1 MGKFD
6 ISLLPSGDALTLK
19 FVGRSRFEAAE
30 SLKSAL
36 LASRPKANVALDWEN
51 AEHVDGCVLQVLLAL
66 QLSLNRR
73 GLRVCVARDNPKVR
87 DYLRRAGLSAYFP
100 LLQSGGERQCRSGDR
115 VEDQRRKICL
125 IHFSPS
131 SEVFRKGMDPLLIL
145 RELSRLGKAEPVV
158 RLSSLPALEALESS
172 TCYLAWDVCL
182 LTAKTKA
189 EIEDVFEFVEYG
201 AQIRIALYEGPGFA
215 AAATE

>member
-1 MGKFD
+1 
-6 ISLLPSGDALTLK
+6 
-19 FVGRSRFEAAE
+19 
-30 SLKSAL
+30 
-36 LASRPKANVALDWEN
+36 VALDWEN

-100 LLQSGGERQCRSGDR
+100 LLQPGGERQWRSRDR
-115 VEDQRRKICL
+115 VEEQRRKICL

-172 TCYLAWDVCL
+172 TCYLAWNACL
-182 LTAKTKA
+182 LTTKRRRRLRTSLSSLSTGRRSGLRSLKARAVAK
-189 EIEDVFEFVEYG
+189 
-201 AQIRIALYEGPGFA
+201 ALPTSMAFA
-215 AAATE
+215 AAANPGNVVNHIE